1 MRDWIDVFS
10 FDLILMIILGLLVI
24 GLECFFLWLIISFF
38 YDRRVR
44 KKVVLEGLV
53 SFIVKK

>member
-1 MRDWIDVFS
+1 MDGLYIVWDWIDVFS

-24 GLECFFLWLIISFF
+24 GLECFFLWLIKSFF

-44 KKVVLEGLV
+44 KKVV
-53 SFIVKK
+53 

>member
-1 MRDWIDVFS
+1 MDGLYIVWDWIDVFS

-44 KKVVLEGLV
+44 KKVV
-53 SFIVKK
+53 